1 MLRNSAK
8 FASEFC
14 ATIHKKFTMRHLKK
28 KGKLVA
34 DKGHNTA
41 LIRNLAMSV
50 IIYEK
55 IKTTEAKARIVKPF
69 VENLIDIAKKREKRE
84 AIRQIES
91 LLQHTNSS
99 RKIFEVFA
107 DKYKDKNS
115 GYLRVVKLGY
125 RSGDNAPV
133 VQIEFV

>member
-1 MLRNSAK
+1 MR
-8 FASEFC
+8 
-14 ATIHKKFTMRHLKK
+14 HKKD

-41 LIRNLAMSV
+41 LMRNLAMSV

-55 IKTTEAKARIVKPF
+55 IKTTEAKAKAVQPF
-69 VENLIDIAKKREKRE
+69 VERLINIAKKREKRE

-91 LLQHTNSS
+91 LLQHENSS
-99 RKIFEVFA
+99 RKIFEVLSE
-107 DKYKDKNS
+107 KYKDKEG
-115 GYLRVVKLGY
+115 GYVRITRLGY

-133 VQIEFV
+133 VQIELV